1 MADLPIKITATDQS
15 ASVLQ
20 RVKQNIKGLDSAA
33 GNAAGGIG
41 ALGKA
46 AGVAGIVALGIKAA
60 QATAEIVQLG
70 AQSLALKSSF
80 EQVQGGA
87 ANAASVLGALRDA
100 SRGMISDYDL
110 MLSANKAALL
120 GVADTAKEMSALLQ
134 IASVRGRAMGISA
147 TQAFS
152 DIVTGLGRMSPL
164 ILDNLGITVNLE
176 ETMKKYAD
184 SLGKTSDALTDTER
198 KQALVNAVIESSSSL
213 MDDANKSAET
223 LAGQGFAQLDT
234 AWGNFKTA
242 IGESLAPFFDAR
254 AKEIADF
261 IKTSTEELNRVTEAE
276 NLRIALQGAGAP
288 STAAML
294 AGITDQGTIDSI
306 LKNQGRTELA
316 GIGDSVNTALEAY
329 QGAID
334 RFIEAAKSGNSEATQ
349 AAITSLQMYGDA
361 VRELGEKYNAVATI
375 LGRPTF
381 DLTALKN
388 GRAVLEGYEKIYDA
402 LPGAIRP
409 TAEELAAVGQSLS
422 VATQG
427 TSEFTKSF
435 EEAARILGEAEP
447 KLKGIY
453 DTLLDTG
460 DIEGASKAYGQ
471 IQGIIQEIT
480 AEWIRA
486 GVPIEEIEST
496 LLPKLLSELDTLI
509 GKQVD
514 AGAAGI
520 TAGADMSS
528 GFLSAIP
535 AIQLVIGAV
544 NALIGVAGD
553 AGGALGRIGG
563 TGETGRGPQ
572 ARRPQRAVTPRPD
585 GFSNDMSWVPYGIGD
600 ALGGIGGDFS
610 RELSWRRAGL
620 GVRGISAGVGDP
632 YSNGLSNGGGGGG
645 SVDSTLNQL
654 AGKVKSV
661 LSGALKSGIDLSSI
675 LPREDAVEEPA
686 RRLADIA
693 VRGFESPWTEYI
705 RNTFPEIWAQLS
717 SSGDPKAAAAGI
729 LKDFEAGLR
738 PELLD
743 KGRAKELVK
752 RALLGDANMTQ
763 LANEIAAELS
773 AEMGIS
779 MEQAQAAA
787 ASALGTGSGVS
798 GVGASFGD
806 GVVTGVKD
814 GNVGG
819 RAVAALVT
827 QLEVKDNL
835 TAVYNAGQSH
845 GAQYGSGFLASV
857 GTNLPG
863 GLIAILVA
871 AVSPGV
877 LSNVN
882 AQGSRTG
889 ATGADGSAGGAI

>member
-1 MADLPIKITATDQS
+1 MADLPIKITATNQ
-15 ASVLQ
+15 ASPVLQ
-20 RVKQNIKGLDSAA
+20 RVKQDIAGLD
-33 GNAAGGIG
+33 NAAGKTAGG
-41 ALGKA
+41 LSALGKA
-46 AGVAGIVALGIKAA
+46 AGIAGIVALGVQAGQAA
-60 QATAEIVQLG
+60 LELAQLG

-87 ANAASVLGALRDA
+87 ANAASVLDALRSA

-120 GVADTAKEMSALLQ
+120 GVADTAQEMSALLQ
-134 IASVRGRAMGISA
+134 IATVRGRAMGISA
-147 TQAFS
+147 TQAFN

-176 ETMKKYAD
+176 DTMKRYAET
-184 SLGKTSDALTDTER
+184 LGKTSDALTDTER
-198 KQALVNAVIESSSSL
+198 KQALVNAVIESSASL
-213 MDDANKSAET
+213 MDDANKSADA
-223 LAGQGFAQLDT
+223 LAGQGFAQLNT
-234 AWGNFKTA
+234 AWSNFKTA

-254 AKEIADF
+254 ASEVAAGVQALTDAIANASF
-261 IKTSTEELNRVTEAE
+261 NQAKSTIASKVQDLLKRAQLAQDEVLVSVVFGAPAFPEDLQGGAMSQEAQRLELILFALQEVEEAQRDNISGAE
-276 NLRIALQGAGAP
+276 QWGEQITRIAQRVVQFGSVSDAALGQVAILLGNIATTTAEEKLQRAASAMGAL
-288 STAAML
+288 S
-294 AGITDQGTIDSI
+294 D
-306 LKNQGRTELA
+306 
-316 GIGDSVNTALEAY
+316 
-329 QGAID
+329 
-334 RFIEAAKSGNSEATQ
+334 AT
-349 AAITSLQMYGDA
+349 
-361 VRELGEKYNAVATI
+361 
-375 LGRPTF
+375 
-381 DLTALKN
+381 
-388 GRAVLEGYEKIYDA
+388 
-402 LPGAIRP
+402 RP
-409 TAEELAAVGQSLS
+409 TAEAIAATNASLKDS
-422 VATQG
+422 SQG
-427 TSEFTKSF
+427 VDSFTKSF
-435 EEAARILGEAEP
+435 EEAARILNEAEP
-447 KLKGIY
+447 KLKDIY

-460 DIEGASKAYGQ
+460 NIEGASKAYSQ

-486 GVPIEEIEST
+486 GIPIEEIEST
-496 LLPKLLSELDTLI
+496 LLPKLLSELDTLV

-535 AIQLVIGAV
+535 AIQLVIQAV
-544 NALIGVAGD
+544 NALIGAADEASTAVGRAKQTGVTANRLKGRRPAVGFAAGDPFAVAPTMGRVQSDGGAAMGIMSGVAGLMRKLPFKQMEPLGI
-553 AGGALGRIGG
+553 AGG
-563 TGETGRGPQ
+563 
-572 ARRPQRAVTPRPD
+572 V
-585 GFSNDMSWVPYGIGD
+585 GD
-600 ALGGIGGDFS
+600 ALGDGSGS
-610 RELSWRRAGL
+610 
-620 GVRGISAGVGDP
+620 
-632 YSNGLSNGGGGGG
+632 GG
-645 SVDSTLNQL
+645 SVDNTLNQL
-654 AGKVKSV
+654 AGRVKSV

-675 LPREDAVEEPA
+675 LPREDAIEEPA

-693 VRGFESPWTEYI
+693 VRGFDSPWTEYI
-705 RNTFPEIWAQLS
+705 RTTFPEIWAQLS

-729 LKDFEAGLR
+729 LRDFEAGLR

-743 KGRAKELVK
+743 KNRAKELVK

-787 ASALGTGSGVS
+787 AATLGTGTGVS

-806 GVVTGVKD
+806 GVVTSVKD

-819 RAVAALVT
+819 RAVAALVA

-857 GTNLPG
+857 GSNLPS

-877 LSNVN
+877 LANVN
-882 AQGSRTG
+882 AQGGRTG
-889 ATGADGSAGGAI
+889 AAGSSGSAGGAI

>member
-184 SLGKTSDALTDTER
+184 SLGKTSDALTDAER
-198 KQALVNAVIESSSSL
+198 KQALVNAVIESSSGL
-213 MDDANKSAET
+213 MEDANKSAGT

-234 AWGNFKTA
+234 AWGNFKTS

-254 AKEIADF
+254 AREIAEFIEDASGLFDGNKTSSFDTSELKEYVEDQRRIIESYQKSVNADPKAIESLEQGLNERANLELGSIKNSLDKTLSSYKKNMDDF
-261 IKTSTEELNRVTEAE
+261 I
-276 NLRIALQGAGAP
+276 
-288 STAAML
+288 
-294 AGITDQGTIDSI
+294 D
-306 LKNQGRTELA
+306 
-316 GIGDSVNTALEAY
+316 
-329 QGAID
+329 
-334 RFIEAAKSGNSEATQ
+334 AAKSSNGEAMS
-349 AAITSLQMYGDA
+349 AASMNLDMLGASLSAIGQ
-361 VRELGEKYNAVATI
+361 EYNAVAEI
-375 LGRPTF
+375 FGRPLINVPLLQSGIVEFESAAQVIADTG
-381 DLTALKN
+381 DAATA
-388 GRAVLEGYEKIYDA
+388 
-402 LPGAIRP
+402 
-409 TAEELAAVGQSLS
+409 AAQPV
-422 VATQG
+422 
-427 TSEFTKSF
+427 SEFTKSF

-447 KLKGIY
+447 KLKSIY

-460 DIEGASKAYGQ
+460 DIEGASKAYSQ
-471 IQGIIQEIT
+471 IKGIIQEIT

-632 YSNGLSNGGGGGG
+632 YSNGLSGGGGGGG

>member
-1 MADLPIKITATDQS
+1 MANLPITVTATDKS

-20 RVKQNIKGLDSAA
+20 RVKQNVAGLD
-33 GNAAGGIG
+33 NAAGKASGG
-41 ALGKA
+41 LSALGKA
-46 AGVAGIVALGIKAA
+46 AGVAGIVALGVQVGQAA
-60 QATAEIVQLG
+60 LEMAKLG

-87 ANAASVLGALRDA
+87 ANAASVLDALRDA

-120 GVADTAKEMSALLQ
+120 GVADTAQEMSSLLQ

-164 ILDNLGITVNLE
+164 LLDNLGITVNLE
-176 ETMKKYAD
+176 DTMKRYAD

-198 KQALVNAVIESSSSL
+198 KQALVNAVIESSASL
-213 MDDANKSAET
+213 MEDANKSAET

-254 AKEIADF
+254 AKEAAAGVQAITDAIVDA
-261 IKTSTEELNRVTEAE
+261 ELNQAKATIAQQVQELRKMAQDEIVISVAPGAPAFPDDLQGGAMSQDAQRLELVLFAIQQIEQAQKDNISGAE
-276 NLRIALQGAGAP
+276 QWGDQITRIAQRVV
-288 STAAML
+288 
-294 AGITDQGTIDSI
+294 QFGTVSD
-306 LKNQGRTELA
+306 
-316 GIGDSVNTALEAY
+316 
-329 QGAID
+329 
-334 RFIEAAKSGNSEATQ
+334 
-349 AAITSLQMYGDA
+349 TSLRQVAILLGNIATTTAEEKLQQTANAMGALSDA
-361 VRELGEKYNAVATI
+361 T
-375 LGRPTF
+375 
-381 DLTALKN
+381 
-388 GRAVLEGYEKIYDA
+388 
-402 LPGAIRP
+402 RP
-409 TAEELAAVGQSLS
+409 TAEAIAATNASLGNSTQSVDS
-422 VATQG
+422 
-427 TSEFTKSF
+427 FTKSF
-435 EEAARILGEAEP
+435 DEAARILEEAEP

-535 AIQLVIGAV
+535 AIQLVIQAV
-544 NALIGVAGD
+544 GALIGAAGEASAAVGRATQTGVTSNRLKGRRPSVGFADGDPFAIAPSMGRTQSDGGAAMGVMGGVAGLMRKLPFERMQPLGI
-553 AGGALGRIGG
+553 AGGL
-563 TGETGRGPQ
+563 
-572 ARRPQRAVTPRPD
+572 
-585 GFSNDMSWVPYGIGD
+585 GD
-600 ALGGIGGDFS
+600 ALGGGS
-610 RELSWRRAGL
+610 
-620 GVRGISAGVGDP
+620 
-632 YSNGLSNGGGGGG
+632 GGGGGG
-645 SVDSTLNQL
+645 SVDNTLNQL
-654 AGKVKSV
+654 AGKIKSV

-729 LKDFEAGLR
+729 LRDFEAGLR

-787 ASALGTGSGVS
+787 ASALGTGTGTG

-845 GAQYGSGFLASV
+845 GAQYGSGFLATV
-857 GTNLPG
+857 GSNLPG

-877 LSNVN
+877 LANVN
-882 AQGSRTG
+882 AQSGRTG